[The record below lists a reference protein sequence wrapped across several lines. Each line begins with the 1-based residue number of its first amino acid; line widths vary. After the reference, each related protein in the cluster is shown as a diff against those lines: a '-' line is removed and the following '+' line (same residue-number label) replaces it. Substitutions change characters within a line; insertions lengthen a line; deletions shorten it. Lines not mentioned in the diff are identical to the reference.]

1 MPSKASQSKR
11 RYRSVV
17 RAVYETPWAIREE
30 KLQAIRDFLAR
41 KTAGD
46 VLSRDEIQLALSGRA
61 RPMAIA
67 PTEANKVAL
76 INVQGTISPRLS
88 LMDEISGGCSAED
101 VGKAFDAAIA
111 DETVGTIVLNF
122 DSPGGSVFGIQEL
135 GDKIYAGRGKK
146 RIIGL
151 ANHEAASAAFWL
163 LSQCRRRSSLRR
175 TAGWARSAC

>member
-1 MPSKASQSKR
+1 
-11 RYRSVV
+11 
-17 RAVYETPWAIREE
+17 
-30 KLQAIRDFLAR
+30 
-41 KTAGD
+41 
-46 VLSRDEIQLALSGRA
+46 
-61 RPMAIA
+61 MAIA

-135 GDKIYAGRGKK
+135 GTRFTPAAARSGSSAWPITK
-146 RIIGL
+146 RPAPHSGC
-151 ANHEAASAAFWL
+151 
-163 LSQCRRRSSLRR
+163 CRNATRSSLRP
-175 TAGWARSAC
+175 TAGSARSAC